1 MEEKEEKEEEEEGST
16 IKRIKTSSA
25 TDHANSQRSGS
36 SCKENGTWM
45 HTFLKILTDRYRIL
59 DGDGR
64 QQRQHIETAGD

>member
-16 IKRIKTSSA
+16 TKRIKTSSA

-45 HTFLKILTDRYRIL
+45 HTFLKNF
-59 DGDGR
+59 GR
-64 QQRQHIETAGD
+64 FRSDIEY